1 MDKDTKPTAQAIGSK
16 PGIYINGIVISND
29 ARTIIL
35 KDGTTRVSV
44 KHEVALDPGLMILDR
59 FIDPKTTNDIKV
71 VGDEVKDFPQLK
83 KFHPIVVRAQKI
95 KEYNNQ
101 MTASDWEIITDQ

>member
-1 MDKDTKPTAQAIGSK
+1 MDKNSKPIAPAIGSK
-16 PGIYINGIVISND
+16 TGIYISGIVISND
-29 ARTIIL
+29 ARTIKL

-44 KHEVALDPGLMILDR
+44 KHELALDPGLITLDR
-59 FIDPKTTNDIKV
+59 FIDPKTTNEVKV

-83 KFHPIVVRAQKI
+83 KFESIIVRVQKI

-101 MTASDWEIITDQ
+101 MTASDWELVPGQ